1 MPTTINASNT
11 SGGAVVT
18 GDGSGI
24 LELQSGGVTGITVN
38 GANVTVAGTLTATG
52 GIPQI
57 AASLTSPLAI
67 IGNSTAGAEI
77 RLPEDT
83 DNGSNYVALKAANAL
98 AANLT
103 LTLPAA
109 DGTNGQV
116 LQTNGSGTLSFA
128 TAAAA
133 SVQEFTSS
141 GTWTKPT
148 GANFVMIE
156 CWGAGGGGGSGPKF
170 DNSTYY
176 GGSGGGGAA
185 YVSRTFIASE
195 LSSTVSVTIGAG
207 GAGGAAITTAN
218 TNGANGVSGGDT
230 TFGSFVT
237 AFGGERGLAG
247 SSSQSN
253 GGLAASLFNSGV
265 SGAIFE
271 NNFSFGGGV
280 RAASSSNGAGG
291 WGGGPGGAGL
301 ALSTSIPGGNS
312 AYGGGGGGGGGG
324 QDNGVPA
331 SRGGGAGGGRVSPG
345 SGLNGSGAAAG
356 TTPGANGSSGTSIGQ
371 GGGGGAAAPRTAN
384 IAAGNGGNGGAAS
397 GGGGGGAAVAN
408 GTGASGAG
416 GTGGNGLVR
425 VYTW

>member
-18 GDGSGI
+18 GDGSGV

-52 GIPQI
+52 GIP
-57 AASLTSPLAI
+57 AVTTALTSPVSV
-67 IGNSTAGAEI
+67 IGNATAGAEI

-141 GTWTKPT
+141 GTWTKPS

-156 CWGAGGGGGSGPKF
+156 CWGAGGGGGSGPKQ
-170 DNSTYY
+170 DNGTYY
-176 GGSGGGGAA
+176 GGGGGGGAA

-230 TFGSFVT
+230 TFGSFVA
-237 AFGGERGLAG
+237 AFGGNRGTLGDSGPSEGGLAG
-247 SSSQSN
+247 S
-253 GGLAASLFNSGV
+253 LFSAGNVGIS
-265 SGAIFE
+265 FQD
-271 NNFSFGGGV
+271 NFSFGGGV
-280 RAASSSNGAGG
+280 RAATSSNGAGG

-324 QDNGVPA
+324 QDNSVPV
-331 SRGGGAGGGRVSPG
+331 SRSGGAGGGRVSPG
-345 SGLNGSGAAAG
+345 TGLNGNGAAAG
-356 TTPGANGSSGTSIGQ
+356 ATPGANGTSGTSVGQ

-384 IAAGNGGNGGAAS
+384 IAAGNGGNGGFGA